1 MKSPRL
7 FWIVFTVLTAVAVH
21 LAYILFVPHNQL
33 STAIAGIA
41 GEDGMNRLVIVDRQ
55 PAGVNMAAYDK
66 ELAYAVCPF
75 DLSSGLVTIK
85 AQVPNQ
91 YWSLEVYGARGQTVY
106 TLNDR
111 QAPRRQLEIVL
122 HDDDPDPRAI
132 VSAANSANRSL
143 DSISVLTGGTTG
155 AAILRSAAAG
165 PLERRRAMD
174 AFAMSS
180 CAVHS
185 NN

>member
-1 MKSPRL
+1 MRSPRL
-7 FWIVFTVLTAVAVH
+7 FWIVFTALTALAVH

-33 STAIAGIA
+33 STALAAIA
-41 GEDGMNRLVIVDRQ
+41 GEEGMNRLVIVDGQ
-55 PAGVNMAAYDK
+55 PASFNMAAYDK

-75 DLSSGLVTIK
+75 DLSSGLVTIR
-85 AQVPNQ
+85 AQVPFQ
-91 YWSLEVYGARGQTVY
+91 YWSLEVYGARGQTLY
-106 TLNDR
+106 TLNDQ

-122 HDDDPDPRAI
+122 HDDDPDPQAI

-143 DSISVLTGGTTG
+143 DSISVLTGGTNG
-155 AAILRSAAAG
+155 VAILRSAAAG
-165 PLERRRAMD
+165 ALERRRALD

-180 CAVHS
+180 CAVQQ